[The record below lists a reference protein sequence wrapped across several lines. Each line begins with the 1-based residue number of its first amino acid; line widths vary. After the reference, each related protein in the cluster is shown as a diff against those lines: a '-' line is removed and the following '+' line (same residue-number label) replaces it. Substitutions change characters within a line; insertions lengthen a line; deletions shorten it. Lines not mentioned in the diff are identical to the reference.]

1 MHEFLCLAIILEC
14 LIFNFLNSIL
24 YGKRLNITKAQNYVW
39 MFTFLI
45 YLANIFQYYEMR
57 VEVYIYSLTYLLMFN
72 IVYLVFHKK
81 SDLDDRILALK
92 LVASIDDLKKN
103 ISILKILSI
112 ICWLVTIPLLI
123 KSIPILMNSGM
134 STLRHIVYSENSI
147 YTTFDMMLIQYLARP
162 LYSIT
167 IILSA
172 TMLAVKKYNKPFF
185 IITLINAIMYSLLT
199 SGRALFMQMVLFVG
213 LSIWFFHGNNISKLF
228 KTYRKIIIPI
238 TIVLVGILWVSS
250 LRVNRSYGVIG
261 EFFIYMTGSIPYLS
275 LLIESG
281 KVEFYSLFGKAYFG
295 FVLDSIRLILRF
307 IGFNVV
313 LSSQTVSELT
323 LDSLYVS
330 PTIAINAIASTLLDF
345 LLEAG
350 FIGVILGGIISGII
364 AVSAEN
370 YYYKRMTI
378 FSFILFLFI
387 MQIMFFSIQL
397 YGLGKVNTFISLLL
411 MIVFIYKPQKKN
423 KMSQ

>member
-72 IVYLVFHKK
+72 IAYLVFHKK
-81 SDLDDRILALK
+81 SVLDDRILALK
-92 LVASIDDLKKN
+92 LVASIDDVKKN

-172 TMLAVKKYNKPFF
+172 TMLAVKKYDKPLF

-213 LSIWFFHGNNISKLF
+213 LSVWFFHGNNISKLF

-238 TIVLVGILWVSS
+238 TIILVGILWVSS

-423 KMSQ
+423 KMTP

>member
-1 MHEFLCLAIILEC
+1 MHEILCLSIILEC

-24 YGKRLNITKAQNYVW
+24 YGKRLNITKVQNYVW

-72 IVYLVFHKK
+72 IAYLVFRKK

-92 LVASIDDLKKN
+92 LVTSIDDIKKN

-134 STLRHIVYSENSI
+134 STLRHIVYSDNSI

-172 TMLAVKKYNKPFF
+172 IMLAVKKYDKPLF

-213 LSIWFFHGNNISKLF
+213 LSIWFFHGNNIGKLI

-250 LRVNRSYGVIG
+250 LRINRSYGVIG

-313 LSSQTVSELT
+313 LSSQTISELT

-411 MIVFIYKPQKKN
+411 IIVFIYKPQKKN
-423 KMSQ
+423 KITH